1 MLQVLLNVQNENHIE
16 FIFHKD
22 VVYWEKNIFLNI
34 GVIFLE
40 IFSLFGNTPVLI
52 I

>member
-1 MLQVLLNVQNENHIE
+1 MQIIVSITLEKIGNREIGLQLVNSVRSS
-16 FIFHKD
+16 
-22 VVYWEKNIFLNI
+22 FLNI
-34 GVIFLE
+34 GVILIA